1 MCRWSPVKPVHSHGD
16 WFVCRLCLVKLV
28 HSHGG
33 LQFLCR
39 WCLVKLVHSHGGYG
53 LCADGVWL
61 NWSTHMVNMVCGNC
75 VLVKLVY
82 SHGIYGLCADGVW
95 LNWSTQ
101 MVATIRVHMGV
112 KPVHSQ
118 GCYDLCVG
126 GVRLRTRGHKPGW
139 TDCHCGVIQGNTG
152 YYAGRTVQ
160 NTWPALLCR
169 QPISEDMST
178 KKTKTKKPNSLLL
191 PSARLCH

>member
-1 MCRWSPVKPVHSHGD
+1 M
-16 WFVCRLCLVKLV
+16 
-28 HSHGG
+28 
-33 LQFLCR
+33 CR
-39 WCLVKLVHSHGGYG
+39 WCLVKLVHSDGDYG

-61 NWSTHMVNMVCGNC
+61 NCSLTWWLWFVCRWC
-75 VLVKLVY
+75 LVKLVH
-82 SHGIYGLCADGVW
+82 SFGGFNPCADGIE

-101 MVATIRVHMGV
+101 MVATIRVQMGV